1 MEILA
6 HYFIGI
12 DLPNHVKQS
21 LNDVQRK
28 FPTSFS
34 YRQWTHKSDLHITLT
49 FLGELDDK
57 QLTYIEYY
65 LNKLKKRPFFLTM
78 DQLGI
83 FGNHEKPRVLWAG
96 LKHSHDLHEIYRQIS
111 SMLTQMEFSIDTRPY
126 RPHITLAKKWNDPSN
141 YLDSKQF
148 EMMQKNVQSIA
159 TSFEVDTIHLF
170 KIFPQQMPKY
180 QKYRSF
186 PLRG

>member
-1 MEILA
+1 MEIVA

-12 DLPNHVKQS
+12 DLPNHVKQN

-28 FPTSFS
+28 FPISFS
-34 YRQWTHKSDLHITLT
+34 YKQWTHKSDFHITLT

-57 QLTYIEYY
+57 QLTYVEHY
-65 LNKLKKRPFFLTM
+65 LNNLESQPFILTL

-83 FGNHEKPRVLWAG
+83 FGNQEKPRVLWAG
-96 LKHSHDLHEIYRQIS
+96 LKHSHELHEVHQKIN
-111 SMLTQMEFSIDTRPY
+111 SMLTQKEFSIDNRSY
-126 RPHITLAKKWNDPSN
+126 RPHITLAKKWNDPSI

-148 EMMQKNVQSIA
+148 KMMQKNVQSIV

-180 QKYRSF
+180 KKYKSF